1 MVGHVAHDGHNHN
14 YCLRLCQSYH
24 KPFYCHFIAEQV
36 LAYTIDHKLIPID
49 ESASDLFYL
58 LQESQASYHSFIV
71 ENKEYEF
78 QLPVLKKSFQEDFHS
93 PENLSGCGHDN

>member
-36 LAYTIDHKLIPID
+36 LAYTIDHKLIPND

-58 LQESQASYHSFIV
+58 LQENQASYHSFIV
-71 ENKEYEF
+71 ENKEYEL